1 MFTCEDEQDGAGA
14 TPVAR
19 MPPASAFMALA
30 GTQVRGQRIAPGVV
44 GQVRQGSGP
53 GRRRCQSVTAWCAQ
67 GAIEHG
73 SALLRA

>member
-14 TPVAR
+14 TTVSG

-30 GTQVRGQRIAPGVV
+30 GTQVRRQRITPRVV
-44 GQVRQGSGP
+44 GQVRQDSGP

-73 SALLRA
+73 SAVLRA